1 MSALGFAVKVN
12 GVPDRGPAVFGV
24 TVATLCL
31 ASVFVVARLVSR
43 IGIVRRFSW
52 DDGFVVAAWFLAF
65 ALSFSIIWGTRM
77 GLGRY
82 DKDIRA
88 EDRPS
93 LRRAEYAFS
102 ILYNPALMATKTS
115 ILIFYLRLSKNTK
128 PLLRL
133 ASYVVL
139 AIVNLAGVILTFINI
154 FQCKPIHA
162 AYDDVP
168 FQPICIPL
176 LTVFICSAP
185 VNIVT
190 DVAILAL
197 PMPVLTSMRL
207 PPRQKTILVMTF
219 ALGVFVTVVDVVR
232 IYYLQQA
239 ISYVPTTPSS
249 DENAIYG
256 GSPEFS
262 WNASLSLMWSAVEV
276 NVGITCACIPTLK
289 PLIMRILPVM
299 LVDPEGTAGST
310 QRSQDKDVALSPRQA
325 NFGAGGGLQVPRT
338 SHDPQRQSGSDNNS
352 HMTGGGQQHQQP
364 HDENEELNF
373 ADFIGHI
380 GASGPGSGERD
391 SSGSTRRVQRRRGTL
406 ATYGSANGYETS
418 VYFGFVNIKRPKS
431 MLQAS
436 VSDSWKYCTLVTVLF
451 LMWGVSYGLLGTLNN
466 VAALVA
472 DMSTAMTLGLTSIYF
487 GGGYFFGPLVVGVWI
502 LRHDEHHRSRQ
513 GAARHHASYESIGGF
528 KATFM
533 LGLCIY
539 GVGTI
544 MFWPAAV
551 LASFPGFMICNFVVG
566 FGLAVLETAANPFL
580 ALCGPPAYAEM
591 RLCLAQGVQAV
602 GSVLSGLLAQHV
614 YFSSVSSRQNT
625 ANSLVLIDVQWTYL
639 SVTLLCVALA
649 LLFYYIPIPEV
660 TDDELEQEAE
670 RLPVDP
676 KKRSIGGLR
685 LATICIILAVVAQWT
700 YVAAQESMSIY
711 FKDLV
716 IALLPPENA
725 LTVTTPPTPPSAST
739 LTTGTSG
746 SSTIELQNPSSDDMM
761 TLSVSN
767 YMEVAHAA
775 FAVSRFAAGGL
786 AYLSARHPTVRFFPT
801 PRTVLAV
808 TVAAQLV
815 LTVAIIALRRG
826 NPPDVIVA
834 PIVLFFLAEGPA
846 WPLIFSLG
854 LRGQGRRTKLAA
866 AWLTMGASGPAF
878 WPFVM
883 QAILSAGAGIQTA
896 FIVVAALICLTLA
909 YPVFLGVSRD
919 ARALVDPGEDRP
931 EDREPGAASHADED
945 VNDMLAR
952 RRRSRHF
959 SMATTA
965 RASSAEE
972 GHGGG
977 GIIERLKRGIGGSS
991 RGSEGV
997 RTPGDADERR
1007 ASEATTMAPST
1018 PSAAKFCEER
1028 SPTHYNTQ
1036 AQGGPT

>member
-1 MSALGFAVKVN
+1 MSGLGFAVRVN

-31 ASVFVVARLVSR
+31 ASVFVIARLISR

-52 DDGFVVAAWFLAF
+52 DDGSIVAAWFIAF

-82 DKDIRA
+82 DENIRP

-93 LRRAEYAFS
+93 LRRAQYAFS
-102 ILYNPALMATKTS
+102 VLYNPALMATKTS

-139 AIVNLAGVILTFINI
+139 AIVNLAGTILTFINI
-154 FQCKPIHA
+154 FQCNPTYA
-162 AYDDVP
+162 GFQDVP
-168 FQPICIPL
+168 FQPTCTPL

-185 VNIVT
+185 INIVT
-190 DVAILAL
+190 DVAILTL

-207 PPRQKTILVMTF
+207 PPRQKTILVITF

-249 DENAIYG
+249 DDNAIYG

-262 WNASLSLMWSAVEV
+262 WNASLSFMWSAVEV
-276 NVGITCACIPTLK
+276 NVGIACACIPTLK
-289 PLIMRILPVM
+289 PLIMKILPAM
-299 LVDPEGTAGST
+299 LVNPDGTTRST
-310 QRSQDKDVALSPRQA
+310 QPRSQDKDMALSPRQA
-325 NFGAGGGLQVPRT
+325 AFGAGGGLQVPPT
-338 SHDPQRQSGSDNNS
+338 SHDPERPNGSDGNS
-352 HMTGGGQQHQQP
+352 RRTDEGQQQP
-364 HDENEELNF
+364 QPQDDNEQLSF
-373 ADFIGHI
+373 AGFLGHT
-380 GASGPGSGERD
+380 GASGAGSGGRD
-391 SSGSTRRVQRRRGTL
+391 SSGSARRDQRHTGTV

-431 MLQAS
+431 VLRAS

-466 VAALVA
+466 VAAMVA
-472 DMSTAMTLGLTSIYF
+472 DMSTDMTLGLTSIYF
-487 GGGYFFGPLVVGVWI
+487 GGGYFLGPLVVGVWI

-513 GAARHHASYESIGGF
+513 GAARHRASHESIGGF

-602 GSVLSGLLAQHV
+602 GSVLSGLLAQNV
-614 YFSSVSSRQNT
+614 YFSSVSSRR
-625 ANSLVLIDVQWTYL
+625 NSVDSMVLIDVQWTYL

-660 TDDELEQEAE
+660 TDDELEKAAE
-670 RLPVDP
+670 QLPVDP

-685 LATICIILAVVAQWT
+685 LATVCIILAVVAQWT

-716 IALLPPENA
+716 TALLPPENA
-725 LTVTTPPTPPSAST
+725 LTALAPPTPPAAST

-746 SSTIELQNPSSDDMM
+746 SSANELQSSSPDDSMA
-761 TLSVSN
+761 LSVPN
-767 YMEVAHAA
+767 YM
-775 FAVSRFAAGGL
+775 
-786 AYLSARHPTVRFFPT
+786 
-801 PRTVLAV
+801 
-808 TVAAQLV
+808 
-815 LTVAIIALRRG
+815 
-826 NPPDVIVA
+826 
-834 PIVLFFLAEGPA
+834 
-846 WPLIFSLG
+846 
-854 LRGQGRRTKLAA
+854 
-866 AWLTMGASGPAF
+866 
-878 WPFVM
+878 
-883 QAILSAGAGIQTA
+883 
-896 FIVVAALICLTLA
+896 
-909 YPVFLGVSRD
+909 
-919 ARALVDPGEDRP
+919 
-931 EDREPGAASHADED
+931 
-945 VNDMLAR
+945 
-952 RRRSRHF
+952 
-959 SMATTA
+959 
-965 RASSAEE
+965 E

-977 GIIERLKRGIGGSS
+977 GGGGIMERLKRGIGSS
-991 RGSEGV
+991 GQGSEAP
-997 RTPGDADERR
+997 RTPGDPDDRTR
-1007 ASEATTMAPST
+1007 SSEATTMAPST
-1018 PSAAKFCEER
+1018 PSAVKFREER
-1028 SPTHYNTQ
+1028 SPTQ
-1036 AQGGPT
+1036 ARGGPT

>member
-1 MSALGFAVKVN
+1 MSGLGFAVKVD

-31 ASVFVVARLVSR
+31 ASVFVIARLISR

-52 DDGFVVAAWFLAF
+52 DDGSIVAAWFLAF

-82 DKDIRA
+82 DENIRP

-93 LRRAEYAFS
+93 LRRAQYAFS
-102 ILYNPALMATKTS
+102 VLYNPALMATKTS

-139 AIVNLAGVILTFINI
+139 AIVNLAGTVLTFINI
-154 FQCKPIHA
+154 FQCNPTYA
-162 AYDDVP
+162 GFQDVP
-168 FQPICIPL
+168 FRPTCTPL

-185 VNIVT
+185 INIVT
-190 DVAILAL
+190 DLAILVL
-197 PMPVLTSMRL
+197 PIPVLTSMRL
-207 PPRQKTILVMTF
+207 PPRQKTILVITF

-262 WNASLSLMWSAVEV
+262 WNASLSFMWSAVEV
-276 NVGITCACIPTLK
+276 NVGIACACIPTLK
-289 PLIMRILPVM
+289 PLIMRILPAM
-299 LVDPEGTAGST
+299 LVDPDGTSRST
-310 QRSQDKDVALSPRQA
+310 QQRSQDKDMALSPRQA
-325 NFGAGGGLQVPRT
+325 AFGAGGGGLQVPPT
-338 SHDPQRQSGSDNNS
+338 VHDPERPNGGDSNS
-352 HMTGGGQQHQQP
+352 RRADDGQQQP
-364 HDENEELNF
+364 QDDTEQLSF
-373 ADFIGHI
+373 ADFLGHT
-380 GASGPGSGERD
+380 GASGAGPGGRD
-391 SSGSTRRVQRRRGTL
+391 SSGSVRRVQRHTGTV
-406 ATYGSANGYETS
+406 ATYGSSNGYETS

-431 MLQAS
+431 VLRTS
-436 VSDSWKYCTLVTVLF
+436 VWDSWKYCTLVTVLF

-466 VAALVA
+466 VAAMVA
-472 DMSTAMTLGLTSIYF
+472 NMSTAMTLGLTSIYF

-513 GAARHHASYESIGGF
+513 SAARHHAAHESIGGF

-602 GSVLSGLLAQHV
+602 GSVLSGLLAQNV
-614 YFSSVSSRQNT
+614 YFASVSSRRNSVD
-625 ANSLVLIDVQWTYL
+625 SLVLLDVQWTYL

-660 TDDELEQEAE
+660 TDGELEQAAE
-670 RLPVDP
+670 QLPVDP

-685 LATICIILAVVAQWT
+685 LATVCIILAVAAQWT

-716 IALLPPENA
+716 TALLPPENA
-725 LTVTTPPTPPSAST
+725 LIASPPPTPPIASA
-739 LTTGTSG
+739 LTTGTSASNG
-746 SSTIELQNPSSDDMM
+746 NELQNASPDDRMA
-761 TLSVSN
+761 LSVPN
-767 YMEVAHAA
+767 YMVIAHTA

-786 AYLSARHPTVRFFPT
+786 AYLSARHPRVGFFPT
-801 PRTVLAV
+801 PRTVLAA
-808 TVAAQLV
+808 TVAAQIV
-815 LTVAIIALRRG
+815 LAVAIIALRRG
-826 NPPDVIVA
+826 SPPDVIVA
-834 PIVLFFLAEGPA
+834 PIVLFFLAEGPT

-854 LRGQGRRTKLAA
+854 LRGQGGRTKLAA

-883 QAILSAGAGIQTA
+883 HAILSAGAGIQTA
-896 FIVVAALICLTLA
+896 FIVVAALTCQI
-909 YPVFLGVSRD
+909 G
-919 ARALVDPGEDRP
+919 RAHV
-931 EDREPGAASHADED
+931 
-945 VNDMLAR
+945 
-952 RRRSRHF
+952 
-959 SMATTA
+959 
-965 RASSAEE
+965 
-972 GHGGG
+972 
-977 GIIERLKRGIGGSS
+977 
-991 RGSEGV
+991 
-997 RTPGDADERR
+997 
-1007 ASEATTMAPST
+1007 
-1018 PSAAKFCEER
+1018 
-1028 SPTHYNTQ
+1028 
-1036 AQGGPT
+1036 